1 MVMIVA
7 VGATIAVIVAEMPGA
22 AHPLLITRVVVAVI
36 DVMMIVVIVAVA
48 VMIGTASAHAVT
60 AAAEMDTEAERIEVV
75 VTTATAET
83 IETVVEVVVTVV
95 QTHTAETIETTG
107 VRRSS
112 VKRDSM
118 TVAQMAV
125 HGIFPRYRPNSR
137 TRSQLSQPKRTCCH
151 CKDWMIFSTASKMS
165 ASTTSPTG
173 RTSWSSSLL
182 TTRAGRA

>member
-1 MVMIVA
+1 MVVIVV
-7 VGATIAVIVAEMPGA
+7 VGARIAVIVAEMPGA
-22 AHPLLITRVVVAVI
+22 AHPLLISRVVVAVI
-36 DVMMIVVIVAVA
+36 DVM
-48 VMIGTASAHAVT
+48 IGTASVHT
-60 AAAEMDTEAERIEVV
+60 AAEMDTEAERIEVV

-83 IETVVEVVVTVV
+83 IETVAEVVVTVV
-95 QTHTAETIETTG
+95 QTHAAETIETTG
-107 VRRSS
+107 VKRSS

-151 CKDWMIFSTASKMS
+151 SRDWTIFSTASKMS

-173 RTSWSSSLL
+173 RTSWSSSLP